1 MKSTFNIYSA
11 LLKPFR
17 FFRQTDQHRLE
28 CPHAEPSPK
37 ILPVETKQDHG
48 TVKGLRLISGSNSA
62 NLGDLSATLPRILL
76 NRKQNMDKVNE

>member
-1 MKSTFNIYSA
+1 MKSTFNLYSA
-11 LLKPFR
+11 LLKPFP
-17 FFRQTDQHRLE
+17 FFRQADQHRLE

-62 NLGDLSATLPRILL
+62 NLWGLICNIAPDIAQQKT
-76 NRKQNMDKVNE
+76 ECG